1 MPIFTGPK
9 KPGIFTGLGEG
20 FGIFGPIKKSASK
33 KRPKPKSMRKPKP
46 KPRVRKK
53 KKVSE
58 ASDG

>member
-1 MPIFTGPK
+1 MPIFTGTK
-9 KPGIFTGLGEG
+9 KSGIFGGGLGEA

-33 KRPKPKSMRKPKP
+33 KRPKPKPRPRK
-46 KPRVRKK
+46 KK